1 MRMSD
6 VPLTAGAV
14 AVRPYLLGFL
24 VDAPSLLLGVGL
36 GVVGTIGA
44 VLIIKNL

>member
-1 MRMSD
+1 
-6 VPLTAGAV
+6 
-14 AVRPYLLGFL
+14 VRPYLLGFL